1 MQICQSGYPDQFFRL
16 ITNMI
21 PEILYTNLKIINLLQ
36 SRLRIAQPNK
46 WVFDLKLSLK
56 DKSLNFPTTNNK
68 QTRKVNSVYNRM
80 RFKV

>member
-1 MQICQSGYPDQFFRL
+1 M
-16 ITNMI
+16 
-21 PEILYTNLKIINLLQ
+21 
-36 SRLRIAQPNK
+36 SRLRIEQPNI

-56 DKSLNFPTTNNK
+56 DNSLNFPTTNNK